1 VSTSR
6 RRPPESSA
14 DSPERPDI
22 DVVREALDEDYEV
35 LEELGRGGMAT
46 VYRARERQLGREVA
60 LKVLPFRLSH
70 DVELVSRFER
80 EARTAAR
87 LEHAH
92 IVPIHRVGRSGPV
105 IYFAMQ
111 LLRGDSLGKRMR
123 KQGTI
128 PADELRRILV
138 ETASALGHAHAN
150 GIVHRDVKP
159 DNILLDPNGRC
170 MVTDFG
176 IARSTTDAHLTASGM
191 SMGTP
196 RYMSPEQARATE
208 VDGRSDLY
216 SLGVVGYECLTGRA
230 PFEGT
235 DPMAIMF
242 GHVQLPL
249 PVPTIATRGA
259 ADERE
264 LYAVIERLLSK
275 PPASRYQTA
284 EDLIEALTSGSSGR
298 RRALALAAAE
308 ARYAPVA
315 EPPQSAAALDSALE
329 AGVDLVRR
337 QKPRLVA
344 GIAVGQ
350 RFLATAMPRVKAATS
365 RATIAARRSVERSSE
380 MLGPRLAGVGTLAKR
395 HSRWL
400 VVAGLAGVAVA
411 GGGWYAA
418 NATAAPTG
426 RCAAAVTE
434 TGAPRFSLLVDRV
447 GRVARGSDIE
457 LYYDVCNIAPG
468 PFRTRVTLSRPT
480 SGFQRLLGNS
490 VDPVNATYDET
501 AGRGAIRR
509 HRSIGLGNRPAGT
522 YTLGI
527 VVTDESGRRREK
539 YQAVTIADK

>member
-1 VSTSR
+1 VSASR
-6 RRPPESSA
+6 RPAPDEGVDSA
-14 DSPERPDI
+14 ERPDI
-22 DVVREALDEDYEV
+22 DVVREALDDDYEV

-70 DVELVSRFER
+70 DTELVSRFER
-80 EARTAAR
+80 EARTAAL

-92 IVPIHRVGRSGPV
+92 IVPIHRVGRSGRV

-128 PADELRRILV
+128 PADELRRIMV
-138 ETASALGHAHAN
+138 ETASALGHAHAS

-159 DNILLDPNGRC
+159 DNILLDTNGRC

-176 IARSTTDAHLTASGM
+176 IARSTTDVHLTASGM

-249 PVPTIATRGA
+249 PVPTVATRGA

-264 LYAVIERLLSK
+264 LYAVIERLLAK
-275 PPASRYQTA
+275 QPASRYQTA

-329 AGVDLVRR
+329 AGVGLVLR
-337 QKPRLVA
+337 QKPHLIAGVA
-344 GIAVGQ
+344 AGQ
-350 RFLATAMPRVKAATS
+350 RFLATAAPRVKSAVSRVRAAG
-365 RATIAARRSVERSSE
+365 RHGVERSAGVV
-380 MLGPRLAGVGTLAKR
+380 MPRLGRVGPLAAR

-400 VVAGLAGVAVA
+400 VIAGIAGVAIV

-418 NATAAPTG
+418 NATATRGG
-426 RCAAAVTE
+426 RCASLTAD
-434 TGAPRFSLLVDRV
+434 GSAPRFTVLVERV
-447 GRVARGSDIE
+447 GKVPRGSDVD

-480 SGFQRLLGNS
+480 SGFQRLLGKS
-490 VDPVNATYDET
+490 VDPINITFDET

-509 HRSIGLGNRPAGT
+509 HHSLALGNRPAGT

-527 VVTDESGRRREK
+527 VVTDENGRRREK
-539 YQAVTIADK
+539 YQAVAVTDR

>member
-1 VSTSR
+1 MSTGR
-6 RRPPESSA
+6 RRPA
-14 DSPERPDI
+14 DGTVVSGDRPDI
-22 DVVREALDEDYEV
+22 AVVREALDADYEV

-46 VYRARERQLGREVA
+46 VYRAREKQLGREVA
-60 LKVLPFRLSH
+60 LKVLPFRLSN
-70 DVELVSRFER
+70 DAELVSRFER

-111 LLRGDSLGKRMR
+111 LLRGDSLGGRMR

-138 ETASALGHAHAN
+138 ETASALGHAHAC

-159 DNILLDPNGRC
+159 DNILLDANGRC

-176 IARSTTDAHLTASGM
+176 IARSTTDVHLTASGM

-196 RYMSPEQARATE
+196 RYMSPEQARAIE

-264 LYAVIERLLSK
+264 LYAVIERLLAK
-275 PPASRYQTA
+275 QPASRYQTA
-284 EDLIEALTSGSSGR
+284 EDLVEALTSGSSGR
-298 RRALALAAAE
+298 RRALALAAAQ

-315 EPPQSAAALDSALE
+315 APPQSAAALDSALE

-344 GIAVGQ
+344 GLAAGQ
-350 RFLATAMPRVKAATS
+350 RLLGTVGPRVKAAAS
-365 RATIAARRSVERSSE
+365 RVTGAARESAERSS
-380 MLGPRLAGVGTLAKR
+380 GVIAPRLGQVGPFMKR

-400 VVAGLAGVAVA
+400 TVAALTGLAVA

-418 NATAAPTG
+418 NATAAPRG
-426 RCAAAVTE
+426 RCAGAVTE
-434 TGAPRFSLLVDRV
+434 NGTPRFTLLVDRIGPV
-447 GRVARGSDIE
+447 TRGSDVE

-468 PFRTRVTLSRPT
+468 SFRTRVTLSRPT

-490 VDPVNATYDET
+490 VDPINLTFDET
-501 AGRGAIRR
+501 AGRGGIRR
-509 HRSIGLGNRPAGT
+509 HRSITLGDRPAGT

-527 VVTDESGRRREK
+527 VVTEEGGRRREK
-539 YQAVTIADK
+539 YQPVTVRDR

>member
-1 VSTSR
+1 VSASR
-6 RRPPESSA
+6 RQSESTA
-14 DSPERPDI
+14 DYAARPDI
-22 DVVREALDEDYEV
+22 DVVREALDADYEI

-70 DVELVSRFER
+70 DKELVARFER
-80 EARTAAR
+80 EARTAAL

-111 LLRGDSLGKRMR
+111 LLRGDSLGSRMR
-123 KQGTI
+123 KEGSI
-128 PADELRRILV
+128 PADQLRRILV
-138 ETASALGHAHAN
+138 ETASALGHAHAS

-159 DNILLDPNGRC
+159 DNILLDTTGRC

-176 IARSTTDAHLTASGM
+176 IARSTSDAHLTASGM

-196 RYMSPEQARATE
+196 RYMSPEQARATSD

-264 LYAVIERLLSK
+264 LYAVIERLLAK
-275 PPASRYQTA
+275 QPASRYQTA
-284 EDLIEALTSGSSGR
+284 EELIEALTSGSSGR
-298 RRALALAAAE
+298 RRALARAAAE
-308 ARYAPVA
+308 ARYGPVA
-315 EPPQSAAALDSALE
+315 TPPQSAAALDSALE
-329 AGVDLVRR
+329 AGVDLIRR
-337 QKPRLVA
+337 QKPHLAA
-344 GIAVGQ
+344 GMAVGQ
-350 RFLATAMPRVKAATS
+350 RFLAAAGPRVQSAAS
-365 RATIAARRSVERSSE
+365 RVAALGRRGAARSAAAALPPLRV
-380 MLGPRLAGVGTLAKR
+380 MGPFARR
-395 HSRWL
+395 HSRKL
-400 VVAGLAGVAVA
+400 AIVGIAGAALI

-418 NATAAPTG
+418 QATSAPRG
-426 RCAAAVTE
+426 RCASLVAEGRAARFTVLVE
-434 TGAPRFSLLVDRV
+434 RVAP
-447 GRVARGSDIE
+447 VARGSAVE
-457 LYYDVCNIAPG
+457 LYYDVCGIAPG
-468 PFRTRVTLSRPT
+468 PFRTRVTLTRPA
-480 SGFQRLLGNS
+480 SGFQRLMR
-490 VDPVNATYDET
+490 NAVEPIAVTYDEN
-501 AGRGAIRR
+501 AGRGAVRR
-509 HRSIGLGNRPAGT
+509 HRSIKLGDRPAGT
-522 YTLGI
+522 YTLAI

-539 YQAVTIADK
+539 FQAVEVRDR